1 MVRGRKMS
9 LPRQKLF
16 WTKLKG
22 AQIKAFCKAV
32 DAKRMDVA
40 KVQKRLKKELCKEV
54 RVKAKTRA
62 N

>member
-1 MVRGRKMS
+1 MS

-32 DAKRMDVA
+32 DAKRMDMA